1 MDQKN
6 NEQVLISAIV
16 PAFNEEKT
24 IEQIVEVLAQH
35 ALIDE
40 VVVIDDG
47 SADQTALRAKSA
59 GAQVFSLYPNQG
71 KGQAMTE
78 GVKRA
83 RHEIIC
89 FFDGD
94 VKGLTRNIVM
104 QVIAPV
110 MSGRYAMFVA
120 IRDRK
125 IYWVNK
131 LLHFS
136 PILGGERVLSKDLW
150 TQVPEKY
157 KRNFQIEIALNYY
170 AKRNQKKMG
179 FALMPGLTQVIK
191 EKKRGLITG
200 AYQRILMMGDVILTV
215 LQLYVW
221 EGCRR
226 AGKKL
231 CRAWQ

>member
-1 MDQKN
+1 M
-6 NEQVLISAIV
+6 
-16 PAFNEEKT
+16 
-24 IEQIVEVLAQH
+24 
-35 ALIDE
+35 
-40 VVVIDDG
+40 
-47 SADQTALRAKSA
+47 
-59 GAQVFSLYPNQG
+59 
-71 KGQAMTE
+71 
-78 GVKRA
+78 
-83 RHEIIC
+83 
-89 FFDGD
+89 
-94 VKGLTRNIVM
+94 
-104 QVIAPV
+104 
-110 MSGRYAMFVA
+110 
-120 IRDRK
+120 
-125 IYWVNK
+125 
-131 LLHFS
+131 
-136 PILGGERVLSKDLW
+136 LSKDLW
-150 TQVPEKY
+150 NQVPEKY